1 MRSVRPLLP
10 MMSVPFLACSGATS
24 APAPAPAPAA
34 APAAAVAPAA
44 TCPDE
49 AQAEKAFYE
58 AQHLFQRK
66 RYWEAAPGYVI
77 SYQFCPHPQVLCAA
91 GQAYKRAGKCE
102 KASEYLSRCLASDVP
117 TAARAPAE
125 KLLAA
130 CKVCDSGKIALR
142 GEDSSDDEAPAA
154 EPDDAP
160 FAQAPWS
167 AAKGTARAP

>member
-1 MRSVRPLLP
+1 MRSLRSVLPLSLA
-10 MMSVPFLACSGATS
+10 LACSGAPA

-34 APAAAVAPAA
+34 TA
-44 TCPDE
+44 CPGE

-58 AQHLFQRK
+58 AQRLFQRK

-77 SYQFCPHPQVLCAA
+77 SYQFCAHPQVLCAA

-102 KASEYLSRCLASDVP
+102 KAAEYLGRCLAADVP
-117 TAARAPAE
+117 AAARAPAE

-130 CKVCDSGKIALR
+130 CKVCEVGKVALR
-142 GEDSSDDEAPAA
+142 GTDEAGDDVMEAP
-154 EPDDAP
+154 EDDAP

-167 AAKGTARAP
+167 AARGTSRAP